1 MGRSYFEEETAA
13 ALPQPSAGG
22 GLIDRRALFMRGLN
36 LAGATVT
43 GGLAGISQGDSIHRM
58 MFGRE
63 QDSDCLN
70 E

>member
-1 MGRSYFEEETAA
+1 MVPFFDTAYGGR
-13 ALPQPSAGG
+13 
-22 GLIDRRALFMRGLN
+22 
-36 LAGATVT
+36 
-43 GGLAGISQGDSIHRM
+43 QGDSIHRM

>member
-1 MGRSYFEEETAA
+1 MKDVKE
-13 ALPQPSAGG
+13 
-22 GLIDRRALFMRGLN
+22 IDRAMMARCIDLSKASGK
-36 LAGATVT
+36 
-43 GGLAGISQGDSIHRM
+43 QGDSIHRM